1 MAREG
6 EWENISS
13 CAIVGVGSDDAGLGV
28 STTQCLGSSGNR
40 SDQCV
45 SLSEVDG
52 LMSGTTA
59 CMDLT
64 TLYN

>member
-28 STTQCLGSSGNR
+28 STTQCLGVDSY
-40 SDQCV
+40 CWYFPPLH
-45 SLSEVDG
+45 SLHKHV
-52 LMSGTTA
+52 L
-59 CMDLT
+59 
-64 TLYN
+64 

>member
-1 MAREG
+1 MARER

-13 CAIVGVGSDDAGLGV
+13 CTIVGVESDDAGLGV

-45 SLSEVDG
+45 SLFRS
-52 LMSGTTA
+52 
-59 CMDLT
+59 
-64 TLYN
+64 